1 MNIEKVIEEAYK
13 LYMPQVKSEITDFA
27 NFLYK
32 HRELALF
39 ANSGIKYSVLE
50 IGTKYGGTFYIWNE
64 LNKDSGVN
72 ISIDMSDGGIHGG
85 VTNEIMNE
93 RDVWFY
99 ERYPNC
105 HFIRGDSHS
114 DYIWQQAFE
123 MLYLNSPIDQY
134 QSEIELLDFLF
145 IDGDHTYEGVKQDFE
160 MYSGLV
166 REGGLIA
173 FHDINDTE
181 RHRERNVYVG
191 KFWKELTKKTDE
203 FHFIEFNAHEDWAG
217 IGIAIKR
224 KKWKTEQPQ
233 ENAGE

>member
-1 MNIEKVIEEAYK
+1 MNIEKIIEEAYN

-27 NFLYK
+27 TFFYK
-32 HRELALF
+32 HRALALF
-39 ANSGIKYSVLE
+39 VDSGIKYNVLE

-64 LNKDSGVN
+64 LNKNSGVN
-72 ISIDMSDGGIHGG
+72 ISVDMSDGGIHGG
-85 VTNEIMNE
+85 IPDEYMDD

-114 DYIWQQAFE
+114 DSTKQRVFDI
-123 MLYLNSPIDQY
+123 LNSGNP
-134 QSEIELLDFLF
+134 SEIELLDFLF
-145 IDGDHTYEGVKQDFE
+145 IDGDHSYEGVKQDFE
-160 MYSGLV
+160 MYSELV
-166 REGGLIA
+166 REGGLIV

-181 RHRERNVYVG
+181 RHRERNVYVA
-191 KFWKELTKKTDE
+191 KFWKELSKKTND
-203 FHFIEFNAHEDWAG
+203 FHFIEFNAHDDWAG
-217 IGIAIKR
+217 IGVAIKR